1 MTLATLASVAIGGA
15 LGATLRYAVST
26 WLASAAARGE
36 FPWNTLLV
44 NLAGTAILAVL
55 TALALNGKGLG
66 DAWQTLLG
74 PGFCGALTTFSTVAV
89 ELVLLVRAGA
99 TNHAVLYGTVSFLGA
114 VALVVAIFAGLR
126 VGR

>member
-1 MTLATLASVAIGGA
+1 MTASTLASVAAGGA
-15 LGATLRYAVST
+15 IGATLRYLVAS

-36 FPWNTLLV
+36 FPWATLAV

-55 TALALNGKGLG
+55 TALALNGRGVSDG
-66 DAWQTLLG
+66 WHTFIG

-99 TNHAVLYGTVSFLGA
+99 MNHAVLYGTISFLGS
-114 VALVVAIFAGLR
+114 VGLVVAIFAGLR
-126 VGR
+126 LGR